1 MYSKKSTLSVFLLL
15 SILILSSCSG
25 AKKVAYFQ
33 KYSSTADSLKEHNPA
48 SGLYDARIKPKDMLS
63 ITVVTSES
71 EASKNYNLVVPQLY
85 DPANLSI
92 ASSSAGLS
100 TSMLNS
106 VPTLQ
111 SYMVDNEGTI
121 NFPVIGNLKVGGLT
135 RKELEKMLQE
145 KLASAFNKEVPII
158 TIRIIN
164 YSVNILGEVIRPG
177 KYNTV
182 NDRMTIFEGLAM
194 ANDMTIYGR
203 RDNVKV
209 LRENADGTKNFIT
222 VNLNDKNVINSPAY
236 YLEQNDVVY
245 VEPNKAKS
253 GSSKIGAEETL
264 SVSALSVLISLTSI
278 VVTVLHK

>member
-1 MYSKKSTLSVFLLL
+1 MYSKKSNLSVFLLL

-33 KYSSTADSLKEHNPA
+33 KYNSTADSLKEHNPA

>member
-1 MYSKKSTLSVFLLL
+1 MYSKKSNLSILLLL
-15 SILILSSCSG
+15 SILILSSCAGS
-25 AKKVAYFQ
+25 KKVAYFQ
-33 KYSSTADSLKEHNPA
+33 KYNSTADSLKEHNPA

>member
-1 MYSKKSTLSVFLLL
+1 MYSKKSNLSILLLL

-25 AKKVAYFQ
+25 VKKVAYFQ
-33 KYSSTADSLKEHNPA
+33 KYSSSADSLKEQTTAPE
-48 SGLYDARIKPKDMLS
+48 LYDARIKPKDLLS

-71 EASKNYNLVVPQLY
+71 EASKNYNLVVPQLF
-85 DPANLSI
+85 DPAI
-92 ASSSAGLS
+92 ASLLSASAGLS
-100 TSMLNS
+100 TSMLTS
-106 VPTLQ
+106 IPTLQ
-111 SYMVDNEGTI
+111 SYLVDNDGTI
-121 NFPVIGNLKVGGLT
+121 NFPVIGSLKVGGIT
-135 RKELEKMLQE
+135 RKELEKMLQV
-145 KLASAFNKEVPII
+145 KLASSFNKELPII

-164 YSVNILGEVIRPG
+164 YSVNILGEVLRPG
-177 KYNTV
+177 KYNTT

-194 ANDMTIYGR
+194 ASDMTIYGR

-209 LRENADGTKNFIT
+209 LRENADGTKNYIT

-245 VEPNKAKS
+245 VEPNSAKS
-253 GSSKIGAEETL
+253 RSSGIGAEETL